1 MEKISLC
8 LHNYFGGGVVRLKKK
23 RKKANQVLT
32 ERDKLKMEI
41 AKELGLW
48 EQIEKEGWESLSNA
62 ACGRVGG
69 IMRKK
74 LSENKLK

>member
-1 MEKISLC
+1 
-8 LHNYFGGGVVRLKKK
+8 VKKK
-23 RKKANQVLT
+23 RKKVNQILT

-48 EQIEKEGWESLSNA
+48 EQIEREGWESLTNA

-69 IMRKK
+69 IMRRK
-74 LSENKLK
+74 LKENKLK

>member
-1 MEKISLC
+1 M
-8 LHNYFGGGVVRLKKK
+8 KKK
-23 RKKANQVLT
+23 SKKANQVLT

-48 EQIEKEGWESLSNA
+48 EQIEREGWESLTNA

-69 IMRKK
+69 IMRRK
-74 LSENKLK
+74 LNENKLK

>member
-1 MEKISLC
+1 VVTYLI
-8 LHNYFGGGVVRLKKK
+8 NYGGGVARVKKK
-23 RKKANQVLT
+23 RKKVNQILT

-48 EQIEKEGWESLSNA
+48 EQIEREGWESLTNA

-69 IMRKK
+69 IMRRK
-74 LSENKLK
+74 LKENKLK

>member
-1 MEKISLC
+1 M
-8 LHNYFGGGVVRLKKK
+8 
-23 RKKANQVLT
+23 T
-32 ERDKLKMEI
+32 EYDLLKMEI

-69 IMRKK
+69 IMSKRMREKRQQ
-74 LSENKLK
+74 LK